1 MKSKRLNIVSLE
13 IYQTI
18 DIFKETENKKIE
30 LVKSELDQLLYI
42 QKTLYHV
49 RSDVYREL
57 QKLAITGIPRIH
69 EIKQLEDRCIIIES
83 YINAPTLDV
92 YILNHELTHLQVND
106 IMEQLW
112 QILSVLHQ
120 HQLVHRDLKPEN
132 IFYDGKQVTLFDFD
146 IARFVQQKQ
155 NQDTQLLGSYG
166 YAAPEQYG
174 FGQSDARTDI
184 YALGVLWNVMLTGQ
198 HPQQQL
204 YQGYETKL
212 IQKATHM
219 DPKQRYQH
227 VEEMRDDFHH
237 LKCQKWTLVGFRG
250 DTWLVKMIAAFLY
263 LFLMIMLVT
272 TPIDQV
278 LLGSGMDIFY
288 KIMIFGFIMIIVF
301 FAGNYRNLHERCI
314 GYHSSFVVWRLLGI
328 ALSCILVLFAW
339 ILFFS
344 LLYGIIETLHM
355 FP

>member
-1 MKSKRLNIVSLE
+1 MSLE

-18 DIFKETENKKIE
+18 EILKETEKKKIE

-42 QKTLYHV
+42 KKTLYHV
-49 RSDVYREL
+49 RCDVYRQL
-57 QKLAITGIPRIH
+57 QKLSLTGIPH
-69 EIKQLEDRCIIIES
+69 LYEIKQLEDRCIIIES

-146 IARFVQQKQ
+146 IARFIQQQQ

-198 HPQQQL
+198 HPQQML
-204 YQGYETKL
+204 YQGYETKM
-212 IQKATHM
+212 IQKAIHM
-219 DPKQRYQH
+219 DPKQRYQD

-237 LKCQKWTLVGFRG
+237 QKSEKWTLVGFRG
-250 DTWLVKMIAAFLY
+250 DSWLVKMMAAMLY
-263 LFLMIMLVT
+263 LFLIVMLAI
-272 TPIDQV
+272 TPLDQV
-278 LLGSGMDIFY
+278 PLGSGMDVFY
-288 KIMIFGFIMIIVF
+288 KIMIFGFIMIIVV
-301 FAGNYRNLHERCI
+301 FAGNYRNIYQHCI
-314 GYHSSFVVWRLLGI
+314 GYHSSFFIWRLLGI
-328 ALSCILVLFAW
+328 ILSCILVLSAW

-344 LLYGIIETLHM
+344 LLYGIIETLQSI
-355 FP
+355 P